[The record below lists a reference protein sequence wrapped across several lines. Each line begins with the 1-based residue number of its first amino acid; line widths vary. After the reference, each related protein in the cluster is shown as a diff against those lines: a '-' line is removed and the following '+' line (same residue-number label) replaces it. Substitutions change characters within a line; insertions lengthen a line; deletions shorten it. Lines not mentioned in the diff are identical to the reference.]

1 MSITI
6 LLFELI
12 ADVLETA
19 SLARRF
25 RWRKG
30 AVGFPTNKC
39 AECSGKRAK
48 IRENEEWVYYQCG
61 KCQKNWVI
69 PQSEETYEK
78 IRKRRKKSIRRR
90 TF

>member
-6 LLFELI
+6 LLLELI

-19 SLARRF
+19 ALARRV

-30 AVGFPTNKC
+30 TVGFPTNKC
-39 AECSGKRAK
+39 AECSGKGAK

-61 KCQKNWVI
+61 KCQKKWVI
-69 PQSEETYEK
+69 PQYEK
-78 IRKRRKKSIRRR
+78 RK
-90 TF
+90 

>member
-1 MSITI
+1 MMMSITI
-6 LLFELI
+6 VLLELI

-39 AECSGKRAK
+39 AECSGKGAK

-61 KCQKNWVI
+61 KCQKICVF
-69 PQSEETYEK
+69 P
-78 IRKRRKKSIRRR
+78 R
-90 TF
+90 